1 LQSAGWFANKVA
13 MVVMAKRDNSD
24 KLSVTAGQTGSGWR
38 PRLHAMSNRPMPTK
52 QNGCACAQQWE
63 MCMQAPNQQGPT
75 HPLEP
80 FFQQA
85 VRNSYEGK
93 LGLNDPDVTSYVA
106 HLLCEFSDTEKLYQ
120 VRDEAGRPIEE
131 LTAMM
136 LAADPVNGTASSFD
150 AERAVRK
157 HIGDYAL
164 FVAGMY
170 PEAMASGR
178 RQRRHQ
184 PSLGEMILAGKE
196 SYYIVS
202 QFNLFE
208 YEQEAPLFARLSDR
222 FERCILGL
230 TLVREELGPRKPL
243 MLPPMV
249 N

>member
-1 LQSAGWFANKVA
+1 
-13 MVVMAKRDNSD
+13 
-24 KLSVTAGQTGSGWR
+24 
-38 PRLHAMSNRPMPTK
+38 
-52 QNGCACAQQWE
+52 
-63 MCMQAPNQQGPT
+63 MQAQA

-93 LGLNDPDVTSYVA
+93 LGLHDPDVTGYVA
-106 HLLCEFSDTEKLYQ
+106 HLLCEFSEADKLYN
-120 VRDEAGRPIEE
+120 VRDESGRPIEE
-131 LTAMM
+131 LSGMM
-136 LAADPVNGTASSFD
+136 LAADPVHGTASSFD

-170 PEAMASGR
+170 PEAIDSN
-178 RQRRHQ
+178 RHCRHYR
-184 PSLGEMILAGKE
+184 PSLCELIHAGKE
-196 SYYIVS
+196 SYFIVS

-208 YEQEAPLFARLSDR
+208 YEHDAPLFARLSDG
-222 FERCILGL
+222 FERCIFGL

-243 MLPPMV
+243 LRSSQV

>member
-1 LQSAGWFANKVA
+1 MQGQPQS
-13 MVVMAKRDNSD
+13 SQ
-24 KLSVTAGQTGSGWR
+24 S
-38 PRLHAMSNRPMPTK
+38 
-52 QNGCACAQQWE
+52 
-63 MCMQAPNQQGPT
+63 

-93 LGLNDPDVTSYVA
+93 LGLNDPDVTAYVA
-106 HLLCEFSDTEKLYQ
+106 RLLCDFSESDKLYQ
-120 VRDEAGRPIEE
+120 VRDEMGQPIEE
-131 LTAMM
+131 LTDMI
-136 LAADPVNGTASSFD
+136 LAADPVHGSAASFD
-150 AERAVRK
+150 AERALRK

-170 PEAMASGR
+170 PEAMASER
-178 RQRRHQ
+178 RIRRHQ
-184 PSLGEMILAGKE
+184 PSLSELIQAGKE
-196 SYYIVS
+196 SYFIVS

-230 TLVREELGPRKPL
+230 TLVREELGPKKPL
-243 MLPPMV
+243 MLPPTI

>member
-1 LQSAGWFANKVA
+1 MQS
-13 MVVMAKRDNSD
+13 
-24 KLSVTAGQTGSGWR
+24 Q
-38 PRLHAMSNRPMPTK
+38 
-52 QNGCACAQQWE
+52 
-63 MCMQAPNQQGPT
+63 T

-80 FFQQA
+80 FFQQM

-93 LGLNDPDVTSYVA
+93 LGLNDPDVTAYVA
-106 HLLCEFSDTEKLYQ
+106 RLLCEFSESDKLYQ
-120 VRDEAGRPIEE
+120 VRDEMGRPIEE
-131 LTAMM
+131 LAEMM
-136 LAADPVNGTASSFD
+136 TAADPVHGTASSFD
-150 AERAVRK
+150 AERALRK
-157 HIGDYAL
+157 YIGDYAL

-170 PEAMASGR
+170 PEASDSKR
-178 RQRRHQ
+178 RLRHHRA
-184 PSLGEMILAGKE
+184 SLGELIQAGKE

-243 MLPPMV
+243 MLPPTV